1 MGHKEVK
8 SCIES
13 CGIKAAHWAFIGG
26 TAPALPWA
34 VFYQDG
40 MDGAYADDVLYAANV
55 DWVVELY
62 ERTLTPKLEAA
73 LEAAITRDFGAW
85 ARSEAWISEE
95 ECLQVT
101 YRFSEVQSN
110 LD

>member
-13 CGIKAAHWAFIGG
+13 CGIKAAHWAFLKGS
-26 TAPALPWA
+26 APDLPWA

-40 MDGAYADDVLYAANV
+40 MNGKYADDVLYAANT

-73 LEAAITRDFGAW
+73 IEAAITRDFGAYS
-85 ARSEAWISEE
+85 RSEAWLSEE
-95 ECLQVT
+95 ECLQVS
-101 YRFSEVQSN
+101 YRFSEVG
-110 LD
+110 